1 MVLQPKDQRVKRLGD
16 EILNHVRDWLD
27 RECKND
33 PNLRFLVNRWVFSRL
48 QLDYRQETQR
58 VKKALME
65 HGMFE
70 CQGGGPHDGNLQV
83 HRSMVNRSI
92 FPEGFRRSEGLTGA
106 ISPQKRQ
113 GFVELVGMLSIVR
126 RFILNCQPLNG

>member
-1 MVLQPKDQRVKRLGD
+1 MGLQPRDKRVKRLGD

-48 QLDYRQETQR
+48 QLDYRQESKR

-65 HGMFE
+65 HGMSD
-70 CQGGGPHDGNLQV
+70 CQGSGPHDGNLQV
-83 HRSMVNRSI
+83 HRLDESMGYTEENCILLCEACHKR
-92 FPEGFRRSEGLTGA
+92 EG
-106 ISPQKRQ
+106 KR
-113 GFVELVGMLSIVR
+113 
-126 RFILNCQPLNG
+126 

>member
-1 MVLQPKDQRVKRLGD
+1 MTPTS
-16 EILNHVRDWLD
+16 I
-27 RECKND
+27 C
-33 PNLRFLVNRWVFSRL
+33 VNRWVFSRL

-70 CQGGGPHDGNLQV
+70 CQGGGPYDGNLQV

-92 FPEGFRRSEGLTGA
+92 FGFPAFGGFDRGDLSSEATRLCRAGWDA
-106 ISPQKRQ
+106 
-113 GFVELVGMLSIVR
+113 
-126 RFILNCQPLNG
+126 LNRTPVYS